1 MFSRAGAVR
10 IPVRKVSATPRRREK
25 LPQLKIDEMNGLSP
39 QLNDVQAQV
48 LPAFR
53 QQLCDQTYLIRKK
66 EESKPNLLDSR
77 LDPTFDEINTFI
89 HTIARM
95 APETP
100 PIENTGTNLGRR
112 LFLENQE
119 ELACGKESET
129 MLETLAQSVELI
141 DTTILASKG
150 SDFHFLQRY
159 SQECLDTLTGW
170 IDSLYLAHIKSSS
183 QPIKLRPPTVEL
195 VKSVL
200 SLFKLIRLFL
210 SKSDTNTT
218 NKPPSIIKHRMIS
231 DEFDEFACSIKQFRV
246 SMQHFALEFVQP
258 PQH

>member
-1 MFSRAGAVR
+1 MLWLFSNASTFS
-10 IPVRKVSATPRRREK
+10 I
-25 LPQLKIDEMNGLSP
+25 LSEP
-39 QLNDVQAQV
+39 
-48 LPAFR
+48 
-53 QQLCDQTYLIRKK
+53 DQF
-66 EESKPNLLDSR
+66 S
-77 LDPTFDEINTFI
+77 
-89 HTIARM
+89 
-95 APETP
+95 
-100 PIENTGTNLGRR
+100 
-112 LFLENQE
+112 LENQE